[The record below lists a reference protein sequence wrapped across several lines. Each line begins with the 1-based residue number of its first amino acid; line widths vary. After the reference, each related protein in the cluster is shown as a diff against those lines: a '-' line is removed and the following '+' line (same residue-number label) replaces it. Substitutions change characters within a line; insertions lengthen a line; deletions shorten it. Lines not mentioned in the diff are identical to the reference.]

1 MTGRHESVIVG
12 VVTRLAIPFIQM
24 FAFYV
29 IAHGHYSA
37 GGGFQGGVLLAMS
50 TVLPRIVFGAEESRR
65 QFSTRAA
72 ITLAGCGVMI
82 YFLTGVAGLL
92 YGGSFLDY
100 GALAFLGED
109 HAIRRYLGILI
120 VETGIGF
127 GVWGALVTVYD
138 QLLDGAQPV

>member
-1 MTGRHESVIVG
+1 MTGPHPSVIVG
-12 VVTRLAIPFIQM
+12 AVTRLLVPFIQM

-50 TVLPRIVFGAEESRR
+50 TVLPRVVFGAEASRR
-65 QFSTRAA
+65 TFSTRTAV
-72 ITLAGCGVMI
+72 TLAGFGVFL
-82 YFLTGVAGLL
+82 YYLTGVLGIVL
-92 YGGSFLDY
+92 GGSFLDY
-100 GALAFLGED
+100 GALSFLGD
-109 HAIRRYLGILI
+109 DPSMRRYLGILI

-138 QLLDGAQPV
+138 QLLDGGGSE